1 MKKTLA
7 VICLV
12 VVFAGSS
19 LATTG
24 NSSHGYG
31 VKYKSLAG
39 AGAALALSGLA
50 AANNPG
56 AMVFV
61 GHRYD
66 IDVSLLVA
74 DRSYTVDGQP
84 SGTQGNFGLAP
95 GTWESSDKYFVL
107 PAVAGNWMLRDDRI
121 SVGVSAWSDGGV
133 FGTNWPTDTYHGT
146 FPTGVA
152 LTQLFVATTVAVKAA
167 DAHGLGLTPIFVYQ
181 RFEARGLETF
191 GPMSSAPDKLTN
203 NGRDNSYGCGYR
215 AGYLGRL
222 HEKLSLGASYQSRIW
237 LGEFD
242 EYSGFLAER
251 GGFDIP
257 PTWVVGIGLFPTPN
271 VKVAADIQQIL
282 YEDVKSIANPLL
294 PNLRTAQL
302 GDEDGAGFGW
312 KNILVYKAGL
322 EYAGPNPWTWRLGY
336 AYNDQPI
343 PESEVMFNILSPG
356 VSQHHFT
363 MGFSTVLSGNNEL
376 SFALMYSHPNSVTGP
391 NTLEV
396 PGQQSLGIKM
406 KQYEITLGYSFF

>member
-167 DAHGLGLTPIFVYQ
+167 DAHGL
-181 RFEARGLETF
+181 F

-257 PTWVVGIGLFPTPN
+257 PTWVVGIG
-271 VKVAADIQQIL
+271 
-282 YEDVKSIANPLL
+282 L